1 MAARSGRDD
10 DDDEHR
16 VVELPPSSG
25 STFGTTNA
33 ATSTMHSPSRQHLID
48 MAAASPRQR
57 RCCIFLSSSFRPEH
71 PWRFALKIAIAVI
84 LVTAILVVFLVP
96 QIRVH
101 ERIPTWLK
109 WIDAH
114 KAEGAPIFAV
124 VYATCV
130 VLLVPAAILSLGA
143 GAAFGLW
150 IGVVVVWFGATI
162 GQTLA
167 FALGRFL
174 LRRWVER
181 TLLTRFERW
190 NVIDRALRKDA
201 WKIVG
206 LLRLAPLLPYS
217 AMNYILAVT
226 PIPAWHY
233 TLVSAVAIIPGTF
246 LYVYIGSIIGD
257 ITKLVDDESS
267 RTIRPEVYIATAVV
281 TGLVVVAVVVLT
293 TIYAKRALQ
302 ARLAEAEQDL
312 EEEEEEQE
320 EEQEEQEQEEEQGG
334 GANGRNGPT

>member
-1 MAARSGRDD
+1 MAARSGRD

-33 ATSTMHSPSRQHLID
+33 ATSTVHSPSSQHLID
-48 MAAASPRQR
+48 MAAAASPRQR
-57 RCCIFLSSSFRPEH
+57 RCCNFLSSSFRPEH

-150 IGVVVVWFGATI
+150 
-162 GQTLA
+162 
-167 FALGRFL
+167 
-174 LRRWVER
+174 
-181 TLLTRFERW
+181 
-190 NVIDRALRKDA
+190 
-201 WKIVG
+201 
-206 LLRLAPLLPYS
+206 
-217 AMNYILAVT
+217 
-226 PIPAWHY
+226 
-233 TLVSAVAIIPGTF
+233 
-246 LYVYIGSIIGD
+246 
-257 ITKLVDDESS
+257 
-267 RTIRPEVYIATAVV
+267 
-281 TGLVVVAVVVLT
+281 
-293 TIYAKRALQ
+293 
-302 ARLAEAEQDL
+302 
-312 EEEEEEQE
+312 
-320 EEQEEQEQEEEQGG
+320 
-334 GANGRNGPT
+334 

>member
-25 STFGTTNA
+25 STFGTTNDA
-33 ATSTMHSPSRQHLID
+33 ATSTVHSPSRQHLID
-48 MAAASPRQR
+48 MAASSPRQR

-320 EEQEEQEQEEEQGG
+320 EEEQEEEQGG